1 MHHLENKSTLINL
14 KLTLFLFTLSV
25 LSLGTASFS
34 KSFHD
39 FSLDYLKLH
48 PLILVIALSVLTF
61 FLSIVAIFK
70 TKTKRV
76 VIVHLSLIVGSLCIL
91 MLSSSI
97 FLFGHAIDFLQ
108 FGTTQHL
115 IKRIFSFY
123 LN

>member
-1 MHHLENKSTLINL
+1 MHLKNKPMLINL
-14 KLTLFLFTLSV
+14 KPTLVLFTLSV
-25 LSLGTASFS
+25 LSLGAASFS

-70 TKTKRV
+70 SKTKRV

-91 MLSSSI
+91 LLSSFI
-97 FLFGHAIDFLQ
+97 FLFGNAVDNL
-108 FGTTQHL
+108 
-115 IKRIFSFY
+115 
-123 LN
+123 